1 MKPAKPSSPQE
12 LPHPAAPAARPPRKP
27 SARTARPRGCWAT
40 CALFGGA
47 SVLVLTLVVACMAL
61 IMTLQVADFLGDP
74 VDNFLA
80 VFGFEKD
87 ATPTVTDSRTIVL
100 SVQELALLETVQSGI
115 VITKTV
121 VDSGAAPDA
130 ELQISYTGTIK
141 AGIDLATIDEDDI
154 TVTPDGAVRLV
165 LPPPHITYCDLG
177 KPEVH
182 AWTCRGW
189 AGLQDCSSRYER
201 MQGEAY
207 NRAMGDLLEAA
218 ETMDLLGLARQNAE
232 ATLYDLLQKLGFAS
246 VTFEVS
252 GETPPSRSLVPAGL
266 EAGVP
271 GFGGILRGAQLR
283 GAFILVVGQP
293 CFLQVEVEHSPEA
306 FGHG

>member
-1 MKPAKPSSPQE
+1 MKPTKPSSPQE
-12 LPHPAAPAARPPRKP
+12 SPRLAVPAARPPRKP
-27 SARTARPRGCWAT
+27 SARTAKPRGCWAT

-47 SVLVLTLVVACMAL
+47 SVLVLTLVVSCMAL

-74 VDNFLA
+74 VNNFLA

-141 AGIDLATIDEDDI
+141 AGMDLATIGEDDI

-201 MQGEAY
+201 MQSEAY

-232 ATLYDLLQKLGFAS
+232 ATLYDLLRKLGFAS
-246 VTFEVS
+246 VTFEVA
-252 GETPPSRSLVPAGL
+252 GETPPPDSSC
-266 EAGVP
+266 
-271 GFGGILRGAQLR
+271 
-283 GAFILVVGQP
+283 QP
-293 CFLQVEVEHSPEA
+293 D
-306 FGHG
+306 

>member
-1 MKPAKPSSPQE
+1 MKPAKTPSRQAPS
-12 LPHPAAPAARPPRKP
+12 HAVAPAGRPPRKETV
-27 SARTARPRGCWAT
+27 RTVAPRGCWAT

-74 VDNFLA
+74 ANNFLA
-80 VFGFEKD
+80 VFGFEKN
-87 ATPTVTDSRTIVL
+87 ATPVVTDSRTIVL
-100 SVQELALLETVQSGI
+100 SVRELALLETVQSGV

-141 AGIDLATIDEDDI
+141 AGIDLATIGEDDV
-154 TVTPDGAVRLV
+154 TTTPDGAVRLV
-165 LPPPHITYCDLG
+165 LPPLRITYCDLG

-182 AWTCRGW
+182 TWTCRGW

-201 MQGEAY
+201 MQSEAY
-207 NRAMGDLLEAA
+207 NRAMSDLLEAA

-246 VTFEVS
+246 VTFEVA
-252 GETPPSRSLVPAGL
+252 GETLPPDPSC
-266 EAGVP
+266 
-271 GFGGILRGAQLR
+271 
-283 GAFILVVGQP
+283 QP
-293 CFLQVEVEHSPEA
+293 D
-306 FGHG
+306 

>member
-1 MKPAKPSSPQE
+1 MKPAKPSSPPESQ
-12 LPHPAAPAARPPRKP
+12 HPAAPAGRPPRKETP
-27 SARTARPRGCWAT
+27 RMAAPRGCWAT

-47 SVLVLTLVVACMAL
+47 SLLVLTLVVACMAL
-61 IMTLQVADFLGDP
+61 IMTLRVADFLGDP
-74 VDNFLA
+74 AQNFLA
-80 VFGFEKD
+80 IFGFEKD
-87 ATPTVTDSRTIVL
+87 ATPVVTDSRTIVL

-130 ELQISYTGTIK
+130 ELQISYTGTVK
-141 AGIDLATIDEDDI
+141 AGIDLATIAEDDVS
-154 TVTPDGAVRLV
+154 VTAGGAVRLV
-165 LPPPHITYCDLG
+165 LPSPRITYCDLG
-177 KPEVH
+177 KPEVL

-201 MQGEAY
+201 MQSEAY

-218 ETMDLLGLARQNAE
+218 QTMDLLGLARQNAE

-252 GETPPSRSLVPAGL
+252 DEILSPDPSC
-266 EAGVP
+266 
-271 GFGGILRGAQLR
+271 
-283 GAFILVVGQP
+283 QP
-293 CFLQVEVEHSPEA
+293 D
-306 FGHG
+306 